1 MYNIFAHLVA
11 KFKASLVFITKAGSE
26 LKKEQK
32 NSWHDRNDI
41 VLAIIIIII
50 AAGVILWRF
59 SIIMNYPEK
68 LAADNAMRASAEQ
81 KKEKTADV
89 ESADISDIKTGSAF
103 KNGHL
108 QHKISVTIGDTKDSA
123 AVQELIDKKLFA
135 DYDQFLEGLKTTG
148 GSMDQVQPGTINFNK
163 GASAEDVLKALV
175 TTA

>member
-1 MYNIFAHLVA
+1 MAFQYNNELPR
-11 KFKASLVFITKAGSE
+11 KARCRQCDACKRGA
-26 LKKEQK
+26 
-32 NSWHDRNDI
+32 
-41 VLAIIIIII
+41 
-50 AAGVILWRF
+50 
-59 SIIMNYPEK
+59 
-68 LAADNAMRASAEQ
+68 